1 MTCGPGPNAQAFFVA
16 MRRAACQQDWMTS
29 NVVAEAQSL
38 FGSGHPQKAMD
49 LLGHSASRND
59 PDALEFLAKLCLKG
73 DFVNRDLALSRD
85 LFHRA
90 AAAGSKTAGAAYR
103 AFVANGTGGPAD
115 WKKAIELIE
124 LASRS
129 DLEAER
135 ELQLILA
142 MRLGDEGDPLDAFS
156 AERISVSPDVVTFQ
170 SLFTDMECDFLIS
183 RAMPGLLPSKVVDP
197 QTGELVPNPV
207 RTSDAASFPLVSESP
222 AIHAL
227 CRRLAAASGTHVKQ
241 GEPLQILRYR
251 PGQEYRAHFDAI
263 GNAENQRVLTFLVY
277 LNYDFEGGETYF
289 AKPGIRVKGRK
300 GDGLLFRN
308 ADADGRPD
316 PNSQHSG
323 LPVTA
328 GEKFLASRW
337 IRERPLQY

>member
-1 MTCGPGPNAQAFFVA
+1 
-16 MRRAACQQDWMTS
+16 MTS
-29 NVVAEAQSL
+29 NVVEEAQRL
-38 FGSGHPQKAMD
+38 FHSGQPQRAMD
-49 LLGHSASRND
+49 LLGQAASRND
-59 PDALEFLAKLCLKG
+59 PGALEYLANLCLAGKI
-73 DFVNRDLALSRD
+73 VNRDLPLSRD

-90 AAAGSKTAGAAYR
+90 AIAGSETAAAIYR
-103 AFVANGTGGPAD
+103 AFMASGTGGPAD
-115 WKKAIELIE
+115 WNKAIELLE

-129 DLEAER
+129 DPEAGR
-135 ELQLILA
+135 ELQLISE
-142 MRLGDEGDPLDAFS
+142 MRLSSEGDPLGTFS
-156 AERISVSPDVVTFQ
+156 ADRISNSPDVVMYR
-170 SLFTDMECDFLIS
+170 SLFTDAECDFLIA
-183 RAMPGLLPSKVVDP
+183 RAMPGMVPSTVVDP
-197 QTGELVPNPV
+197 QTGELVPNPI
-207 RTSDAASFPLVSESP
+207 RTSDATGFPLVSESP

-263 GNAENQRVLTFLVY
+263 GNADNQRVLTFLVY
-277 LNYDFEGGETYF
+277 LNDDFEGGETHF
-289 AKPGIRVKGRK
+289 AKPDIKVKGRK

-316 PNSQHSG
+316 LNSQHSG